1 MGQALNEVSLHSLG
15 DFTKGTRKV
24 LGSVAQQLFYMRCA
38 SGFNEDLFTDL
49 LFRIEA
55 CSSCNNYRNQIYSED
70 YIDDDK
76 TQHVERQRLIESN
89 PEFKNQS
96 LQESKIIRRGV
107 ARIESVWESL
117 CRSDV
122 RTGLS

>member
-1 MGQALNEVSLHSLG
+1 
-15 DFTKGTRKV
+15 
-24 LGSVAQQLFYMRCA
+24 MRCA
-38 SGFNEDLFTDL
+38 LGFNENLFTDL
-49 LFRIEA
+49 QFRIEA

-70 YIDDDK
+70 YMIYIDDDK

-89 PEFKNQS
+89 PEIKTQS
-96 LQESKIIRRGV
+96 LQDSKILRRGD
-107 ARIESVWESL
+107 AGMESVWESL